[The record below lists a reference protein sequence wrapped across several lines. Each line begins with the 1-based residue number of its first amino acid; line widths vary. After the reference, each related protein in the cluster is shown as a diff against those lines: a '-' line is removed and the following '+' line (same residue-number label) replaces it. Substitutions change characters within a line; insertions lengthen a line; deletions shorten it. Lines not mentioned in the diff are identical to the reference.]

1 MGLSRREY
9 LRLVVAAA
17 ATLPTIPRMA
27 RAQAYPSRPIT
38 MIVPYAASGP
48 TDALARVLAER
59 MTTSL
64 GQPLV
69 VENVSGANG
78 SIAVGRVARA
88 TPDGYTICLGVWNT
102 HVSNGALYSLQ
113 YDVVNDF
120 EPISLVASFSSM
132 IVARKSVP
140 ANDLNEFIAWLK
152 AHPDSASQGSAG
164 AGSLGHIG
172 GVYFQNV
179 TGTRIQHVPYRGSAP
194 AMQDLVAG
202 QIDMMIDAP
211 VVILP
216 QLRAGTIKALA
227 LLAERRL
234 AQAAEVP
241 TADEAGLPGFRLSNW
256 FGLWAPKGTAK
267 EIIGKLNAAT
277 TNSLADRTVRQKF
290 ADLGFEI
297 PERERLTPEAL
308 GAFQKAEIEKWWPI
322 IKAANIKGD

>member
-1 MGLSRREY
+1 
-9 LRLVVAAA
+9 
-17 ATLPTIPRMA
+17 
-27 RAQAYPSRPIT
+27 
-38 MIVPYAASGP
+38 MIVPYAAGGP

-179 TGTRIQHVPYRGSAP
+179 TGIRIQHVPYRGSAP